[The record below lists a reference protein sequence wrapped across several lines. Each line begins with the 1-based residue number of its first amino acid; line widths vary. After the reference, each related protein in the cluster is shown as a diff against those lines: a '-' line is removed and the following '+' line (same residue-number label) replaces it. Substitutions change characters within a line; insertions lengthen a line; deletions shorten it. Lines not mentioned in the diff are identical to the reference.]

1 MFASAV
7 LSRTHSATQAA
18 GAYRQIGVETGI
30 PDASPHR
37 LIAMLFDGFN
47 DSVAQAFAAMNHG
60 QYEAK
65 GRAIGRSVRIVDE
78 GLKAGLNLDAGGKLA
93 GDLADLYAYVC
104 LRLTQANLHNDE
116 AALDECIR
124 VMQPLREAWTAIA
137 AQAETQPRRS

>member
-78 GLKAGLNLDAGGKLA
+78 GLKAALDARAGGKLA
-93 GDLADLYAYVC
+93 ENLSALYTYVSM
-104 LRLTQANLHNDE
+104 RLTQANLQNDPK
-116 AALDECIR
+116 ALEECVR
-124 VMQPLREAWTAIA
+124 LMEPLRSAWVAIGPA
-137 AQAETQPRRS
+137 SDVASNAP

>member
-7 LSRTHSATQAA
+7 LSRTHSTTQAA
-18 GAYRQIGVETGI
+18 SAYRQIGVETGI

-78 GLKAGLNLDAGGKLA
+78 GLKAALDARAGGKLA
-93 GDLADLYAYVC
+93 ENLSALYTYVSM
-104 LRLTQANLHNDE
+104 RLTQANLQNDPK
-116 AALDECIR
+116 ALEECVR
-124 VMQPLREAWTAIA
+124 LMEPLRSAWVAIGPA
-137 AQAETQPRRS
+137 SDATLNAL